1 MRESS
6 GSAIERAIA
15 VVDAGGSSSGLA
27 FLVGPREVITCAHVV
42 EAAVHPH
49 PASWIGHRLTLVFPL
64 VAPGEPV
71 LAEVVTWHPVADDES
86 GDVAGLRVLGPL
98 PPSVRA
104 VRLSP
109 VTKLW
114 DHPYLTFGLPE
125 GRSMGVWSRGRLLAR
140 QAGGWLQL
148 EDTRTTGF
156 PVARGFSGAPVHDL
170 RLEAVVG
177 MVVAVETRAERRT
190 GYALPTS
197 ALLDAWP
204 ELRSAVDPPS
214 PYRGLEAF
222 RPEDAAVFHGRERDV
237 DRLHALTRSHRV
249 VPVVGG
255 SGSGK
260 TSLLHA
266 GLVPRLARSDT
277 PWAVLRPRA
286 GTTLRAALA
295 RSLAGL
301 TAPSS
306 PDGPPPGHDLV
317 RSLEEDIARGRL
329 PDIVVGAT
337 ESHHRELVLIIDQF
351 EELVIASTEEDDRV
365 LEQLLSLAVGGPS
378 ARPAVLRL
386 VVALRADFFDAALRH
401 PLLSRMVTE
410 HPLLLHRLSVDD
422 LRRVIERPIERWW
435 GIGFEAGLV
444 SRILD
449 EVGSAAE
456 PLPLVQFTLSL
467 LWEQRSAGLMAHRV
481 YEGFGGVTGALAHY
495 AERVWRDGLEPAGQ
509 EDARWLFT
517 QLVRPDASGRHT
529 GRAVALDDLTP
540 RRQSVVDRLSTAR
553 LLVSDKD
560 PEGRWTASLVHD
572 ALIGAWPRLAGWVAE
587 DRTFRV
593 WQEEL
598 RGHIALWE
606 RGGRERGGLLTRRS
620 LQAALRWLDERKAD
634 LTEAERSYILAGRSA
649 RRRHAL
655 LRTGGVALAVCLVL
669 ALVAAVVVV
678 DVRSRQ
684 AADTR
689 RTSASKQLAA
699 RAKDGATAPD
709 TAGLAA
715 VAAYRTE
722 ATPEAWESL
731 LLQFFRTRHHRALLP
746 SPDGEEMAY
755 TTGSRGRLVA
765 ARSSE
770 GRVLAWRPGS
780 GERARVLVEGR
791 ARAVAVSKDESH
803 LATAVPGD
811 EVALWDA
818 RTHRRVRSLPVP
830 PVQEGAGRSVVS
842 LAFDASGR
850 RLVGMAAGG
859 LGAVVWDLRRA
870 DGAPAL
876 IRADAAGRERFSRV
890 WPGTE
895 GRVLTEGRAAA
906 TRAAGAGTNEVTIW
920 SGRPPRPVRSTA
932 LAPADEG
939 NGRVVSSSGEQ
950 ALACEFTDNVG
961 TWQLTDLVSGRHRTP
976 GYASELA
983 PCNLEETHL
992 IELGDGSHAA
1002 VLGTEASVSVRPAP
1016 ETLADGRDD
1025 TYEKVAEYGLMS
1037 ARDRLPLPLGG
1048 PRNGMVV
1055 TTTANSLVALGG
1067 DDRLVPVSM
1076 DGAASSLVS
1085 RDDGRYAALVDK
1097 ESRLRLYDLGTGR
1110 QVADESAPR
1119 EAALAFVGRFLA
1131 QSRSDGVVLRSLPSL
1146 REVRLIAPS
1155 RSADERDRPEAI
1167 GADSAGRLLVWRD
1180 GMLTRWDVD
1189 SGRSIGRPLPVTA
1202 PGPAPRAG
1210 AGGARPEA
1218 ELVPRPGT
1226 GQVALV
1232 VHGIA
1237 DVGVRD
1243 IDRKQRTRTFSTASG
1258 TTAEG
1263 AAFSPDGDRIALID
1277 SHGRT
1282 TVHRFADGGTAGLLS
1297 GTDNSDR
1304 LIGFS
1309 GGYLAAF
1316 DRRARL
1322 SALGPDGH
1330 LVQADLVG
1338 PELRQTSTN
1347 LRMAVTRS
1355 GETLLIASGR
1365 QVRSVPFSPGRWIRH
1380 LCALVGREP
1389 TAAERRSFPKG
1400 SDENTLCPAPE
1411 PEVKR

>member
-1 MRESS
+1 MREQA
-6 GSAIERAIA
+6 GNAIERAIA
-15 VVDAGGSSSGLA
+15 VVEAGGSSSGLA
-27 FLVGPREVITCAHVV
+27 FLVGPREVITCAHVLETV
-42 EAAVHPH
+42 VHPH
-49 PASWIGHRLTLVFPL
+49 PASWVGHRLTLVFPL

-86 GDVAGLRVLGPL
+86 GDVAGLRVLSPL

-109 VTKLW
+109 VTELW

-140 QAGGWLQL
+140 QAGGWIQL
-148 EDTRTTGF
+148 EDTRTAGF
-156 PVARGFSGAPVHDL
+156 PVARGFSGAPVHDV

-204 ELRSAVDPPS
+204 DLRSAVDPPS

-222 RPEDAAVFHGRERDV
+222 RPEDADVFHGRERDV

-286 GTTLRAALA
+286 GTTVGAALA

-301 TAPSS
+301 LAPPS
-306 PDGPPPGHDLV
+306 PNGAPDHRLV
-317 RSLEEDIARGRL
+317 SSLEEDIARGRL
-329 PDIVVGAT
+329 PGIVVGAA
-337 ESHHRELVLIIDQF
+337 ESRQRELVLIVDQF

-410 HPLLLHRLSVDD
+410 HPLLLHRLSRED
-422 LRRVIERPIERWW
+422 LRRVIEGPIERWW

-449 EVGSAAE
+449 EVSSAVE

-467 LWEQRSAGLMAHRV
+467 LWEQRSAGLMTHRV
-481 YEGFGGVTGALAHY
+481 YEGFGGVTGALAHD
-495 AERVWRDGLEPAGQ
+495 AERVWCDGLEPAEQ

-529 GRAVALDDLTP
+529 GRAVALDDLTA
-540 RRQSVVDRLSTAR
+540 RRQSVADRLSTAR

-560 PEGRWTASLVHD
+560 PQGRWTASLAHD

-606 RGGRERGGLLTRRS
+606 RGGRERGALLTRRS
-620 LQAALRWLDERKAD
+620 LQAALRWLDERKPD
-634 LTEAERSYILAGRSA
+634 LTEPERSYILAGRRA
-649 RRRHAL
+649 RRRRVL
-655 LRTGGVALAVCLVL
+655 LRTCGVALAVCLVL

-678 DVRSRQ
+678 DVRGRQ
-684 AADTR
+684 AADAR
-689 RTSASKQLAA
+689 RASASKQLAA

-709 TAGLAA
+709 AAGLAA

-746 SPDGEEMAY
+746 SPDGEEMTY

-765 ARSSE
+765 ARTSE
-770 GRVLAWRPGS
+770 GRVLTWRPGS
-780 GERARVLVEGR
+780 GKSARVLVDGR
-791 ARAVAVSKDESH
+791 ARAFAVSKDESH
-803 LATAVPGD
+803 LATAVPGG

-818 RTHRRVRSLPVP
+818 GTHRRVRALPVP
-830 PVQEGAGRSVVS
+830 PVQEGAGRSIVS

-876 IRADAAGRERFSRV
+876 ILPDAAGQEKFSHV
-890 WPGTE
+890 WPGTGE
-895 GRVLTEGRAAA
+895 RVLTEGRATAS
-906 TRAAGAGTNEVTIW
+906 RASGAGANEVTVW
-920 SGRPPRPVRSTA
+920 SGRPPRPVHSTA
-932 LAPADEG
+932 LTPADDM
-939 NGRVVSSSGEQ
+939 NDRVMSSSGEQ
-950 ALACEFTDNVG
+950 ALACEFADNVG

-983 PCNLEETHL
+983 PCSLEGTQML
-992 IELGDGSHAA
+992 ELGDGSHAA
-1002 VLGTEASVSVRPAP
+1002 VLGTQAAVSVRPASAA
-1016 ETLADGRDD
+1016 LADGRDD

-1037 ARDRLPLPLGG
+1037 AQDRLPLPLGG

-1055 TTTANSLVALGG
+1055 TTTANTLVSLRA
-1067 DDRLVPVSM
+1067 DDRLIPVGL
-1076 DGAASSLVS
+1076 DGSASSLVL
-1085 RDDGRYAALVDK
+1085 RGDGRYAALVDK

-1110 QVADESAPR
+1110 QVATESAPR
-1119 EAALAFVGRFLA
+1119 EAHLAFVGTFLA
-1131 QSRSDGVVLRSLPSL
+1131 QSRTDGVVLRSLPSL
-1146 REVRLIAPS
+1146 REVRLVAPS
-1155 RSADERDRPEAI
+1155 RSADERGRPPAI
-1167 GADSAGRLLVWRD
+1167 GADSAGRLLVLHD
-1180 GMLTRWDVD
+1180 GMLARWDVGN
-1189 SGRSIGRPLPVTA
+1189 GRSIGRPLPVTA
-1202 PGPAPRAG
+1202 SRAG

-1226 GQVALV
+1226 GQVAVV
-1232 VHGIA
+1232 VHGTS
-1237 DVGVRD
+1237 DVGVWD
-1243 IDRKQRTRTFSTASG
+1243 LDRQERTRTFGTAAG

-1263 AAFSPDGDRIALID
+1263 AVFSPDGDLLALID
-1277 SHGRT
+1277 SHGQTAVR
-1282 TVHRFADGGTAGLLS
+1282 RFADGGTTGLLP

-1322 SALGPDGH
+1322 RALGPDG
-1330 LVQADLVG
+1330 LLAQVDLVG
-1338 PELRQTSTN
+1338 PELRQATTN
-1347 LRMAVTRS
+1347 LRMGVTRS
-1355 GETLLIASGR
+1355 GEALLITSGR
-1365 QVRSVPFSPGRWIRH
+1365 QVRSVPFGPERWIRH

-1389 TAAERRSFPKG
+1389 TGAERRSFPKG
-1400 SDENTLCPAPE
+1400 SDAGTLCPAPDQ
-1411 PEVKR
+1411 R